1 MDGIIVI
8 NKPKGY
14 TSRDVVNIV
23 GKALHTTQIGHTGT
37 LDPMATGVLVLCV
50 GKATKMV
57 ELLTSESKEYEVELK
72 LGFETDTLDMEG
84 IVLREENVPNLTKE
98 KIEETLNQFLGFQK
112 QEVPIYSAIKVN
124 GKKLYE
130 YARNNQAVELPIKDI
145 TIYDI
150 ELISYQKDTIRFKTY
165 VSKGTYIRSLVRDIA
180 YKLGTVGTMTA
191 LNRTKQGM
199 FSIEDAYTI
208 EDIKNNAY
216 KIQKIEE
223 SLPIVK
229 IQVEDDT
236 IFKIKNGQILDRFFK
251 DDMAMLMD
259 SHHHPLAIYK
269 TYEKD
274 TKKVKP
280 YKVF

>member
-223 SLPIVK
+223 SLPIIK
-229 IQVEDDT
+229 IQVEDET

>member
-23 GKALHTTQIGHTGT
+23 GKSLHTTQIGHTGT

-223 SLPIVK
+223 SLPIIK
-229 IQVEDDT
+229 IQVEDET